1 LSTEQFLVR
10 PRRTLL
16 LACAVLALVV
26 VWAFVVPDGTR
37 TVDRNW
43 WEWMEDLWASAPL
56 HAAHF
61 LAWVGS
67 AHGRGLAVA
76 LLALPLLARRRWLGL
91 VALAAVE
98 VLTPLTT
105 ALLKTLSGQAK
116 PPLQL
121 VNTLGSSFPSG
132 HTSYAASTLVAL
144 VLLYSRPG
152 PRRRVWWAL
161 VVFGTMAMAWSRTYL
176 HAHWL
181 SDVVAG
187 AAWGGALALAVFAV
201 AQLAASSARYSSALP
216 GSMNHSK

>member
-1 LSTEQFLVR
+1 VPPEQFLAR
-10 PRRTLL
+10 PRPTLL
-16 LACAVLALVV
+16 LAGAVLALVV

-37 TVDRNW
+37 TVDRHW

-56 HAAHF
+56 HAARF
-61 LAWVGS
+61 LAWVGNGY
-67 AHGRGLAVA
+67 GRGLAVA
-76 LLALPLLARRRWLGL
+76 LFALPLLARRRWL
-91 VALAAVE
+91 ALGALGAVE
-98 VLTPLTT
+98 LLTPLTT
-105 ALLKTLSGQAK
+105 ELLKTLSGQAR

-121 VNTLGSSFPSG
+121 VHTLGSSFPSG

-152 PRRRVWWAL
+152 RRRRVWSAL
-161 VVFGTMAMAWSRTYL
+161 ALLGTAAMAWSRTYL

-181 SDVVAG
+181 SDVIAG

-201 AQLAASSARYSSALP
+201 AQLAASSARYSSAFP